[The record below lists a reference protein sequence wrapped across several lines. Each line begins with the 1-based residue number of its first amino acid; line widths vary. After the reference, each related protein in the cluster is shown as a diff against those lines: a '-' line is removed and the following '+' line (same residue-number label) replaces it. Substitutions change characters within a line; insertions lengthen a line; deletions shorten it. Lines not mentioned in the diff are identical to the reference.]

1 MFLLLVEVDEFF
13 DLEFELRGWVVR
25 WIWEFG
31 NWLVEYRVVNFC
43 VVIFFVVV
51 FFVDIIMFVGVV
63 GWEILLFVVV
73 LKLLFWVDCWVV
85 RLELV
90 LKKVVMVV
98 VDRFDGK

>member
-51 FFVDIIMFVGVV
+51 FFVDIIMFVEVV

-73 LKLLFWVDCWVV
+73 FKLLFWVDFWVV

-90 LKKVVMVV
+90 LKSVVMIVV
-98 VDRFDGK
+98 ERFDGK